1 MKHMTGLREASTD
14 DLRALETELRET
26 LFRLRFKRSLG
37 DVESARKIANERKRL
52 ARVKTLLRARE
63 IGIEK

>member
-1 MKHMTGLREASTD
+1 MKHMTGLRETSTD

>member
-1 MKHMTGLREASTD
+1 MKHMTGLRETSTD

-52 ARVKTLLRARE
+52 ARIKTLLRARE